1 VTTEW
6 ARARGGP
13 CYIRGRTYG
22 GTINIQTKNL
32 CFSSPPELTL
42 CETSCRMPSSPS
54 DRTDVNN
61 LLIIVYL

>member
-32 CFSSPPELTL
+32 CEM
-42 CETSCRMPSSPS
+42 SCRMPSSPS

-61 LLIIVYL
+61 LLIIVCL